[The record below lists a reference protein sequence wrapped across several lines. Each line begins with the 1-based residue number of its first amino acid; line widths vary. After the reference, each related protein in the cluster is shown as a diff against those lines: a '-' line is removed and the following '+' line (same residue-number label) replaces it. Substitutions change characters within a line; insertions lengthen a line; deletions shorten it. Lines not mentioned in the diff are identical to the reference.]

1 MGILAQESESDEQL
15 FDHMKKFYEG
25 LSPPK
30 GTPDTFAD
38 CRDYCQ

>member
-1 MGILAQESESDEQL
+1 LFFVYVDEQL

-30 GTPDTFAD
+30 EEEVTTKEEEVAKS
-38 CRDYCQ
+38 